1 MISKY
6 IKSSTIKEIGK
17 EEIVL
22 EIVINKK
29 AVITDL
35 QKDLGHIVAVVQEF
49 TENIAN
55 IAKVVMAGLADE
67 QRKELESK

>member
-6 IKSSTIKEIGK
+6 IKSSMVREIGK

-35 QKDLGHIVAVVQEF
+35 QKDLGHVVYVIQVF

-55 IAKVVMAGLADE
+55 IAKVVMAELADE
-67 QRKELESK
+67 